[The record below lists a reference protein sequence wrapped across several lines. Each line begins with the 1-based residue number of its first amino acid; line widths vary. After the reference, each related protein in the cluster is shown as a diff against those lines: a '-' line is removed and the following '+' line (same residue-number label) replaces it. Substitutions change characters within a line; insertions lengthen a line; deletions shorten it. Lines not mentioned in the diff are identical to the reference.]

1 MNMDDFL
8 WESAFM
14 KGEKDR
20 QWIIP
25 DKEELSLV
33 SEMKIY
39 SEYDIYARKSADILM
54 DANCTTVKVLEKRE
68 NGIMDIIGGE
78 VWEASLLLSSF
89 IVLNQQSMV
98 SSEVN
103 ILELGCGV
111 GLPSFLLANLYL
123 ELLST
128 SLANCPTY
136 MLTDYESSLLN
147 NLQTIV
153 NRSYLFIDTATDSF
167 TSASPKLKL
176 CISSLDW
183 NQCGEK
189 ENQFEN
195 SNPLLHPD
203 HYSYLI
209 GSALCY
215 APFHAHCLL
224 NVVK

>member
-1 MNMDDFL
+1 
-8 WESAFM
+8 M

-25 DKEELSLV
+25 DKEELSLG
-33 SEMKIY
+33 SETKIY
-39 SEYDIYARKSADILM
+39 SEYDIYARKSADILL
-54 DANCTTVKVLEKRE
+54 DSDYTTVKVLEKRE

-89 IVLNQQSMV
+89 IVLNQERVV

-111 GLPSFLLANLYL
+111 GLPSFLLANLFL
-123 ELLST
+123 ELFST
-128 SLANCPTY
+128 SLTNYPTY

-153 NRSYLFIDTATDSF
+153 NRSYLFNDITSDGF

-183 NQCGEK
+183 NQCDEK
-189 ENQFEN
+189 KNQFEN
-195 SNPLLHPD
+195 RVSLLHPD

-215 APFHAHCLL
+215 APFHTHCLL